1 MIRRPP
7 RSTRTDTLFPYT
19 TLFRSWWLATT
30 GGSMATENPYSAPV
44 ARVSDPETTK
54 IEVPDEILKK
64 IKLGWVAALFS
75 AGVTLAVTLLTM
87 SGTEMLGFSA
97 WELFDVSS
105 EERRVGNGCCRTS
118 RALGFPEQ

>member
-1 MIRRPP
+1 
-7 RSTRTDTLFPYT
+7 
-19 TLFRSWWLATT
+19 
-30 GGSMATENPYSAPV
+30 MATENPYSAPV

-75 AGVTLAVTLLTM
+75 AGVTLAVTLLAM

-97 WELFDVSS
+97 WELFDVALILGLAFGIYKKSRTCAVLMLAYFIVAKSACLMIACGRRASDRKSTRLNSS
-105 EERRVGNGCCRTS
+105 H
-118 RALGFPEQ
+118 

>member
-1 MIRRPP
+1 
-7 RSTRTDTLFPYT
+7 
-19 TLFRSWWLATT
+19 
-30 GGSMATENPYSAPV
+30 MATENPYSAPV

-75 AGVTLAVTLLTM
+75 AGVTLAVTLLAM

-97 WELFDVSS
+97 WELFDVALILGLAFGIYKKSRTCAVLMLAYFIVAKRS
-105 EERRVGNGCCRTS
+105 EERREGKECVSTCRS
-118 RALGFPEQ
+118 RWSLDH